1 MTSPISAFPSV
12 EQHPRSGG
20 QLIVDALQIHGVDT
34 IFGVPGESY
43 LPVLDALHEHKMA
56 LQNDP
61 NNAHNAIKFIINRQE
76 GGAAFMA
83 EAYGKL
89 TGKPGICFVTRG
101 PGATN
106 ASIGV
111 HTAYQDSTP
120 MILFIGQV
128 GNDFVEREAFQEID
142 YRRMY
147 GQMAKWVA
155 QIDRADRVHEYVARA
170 FQVAT
175 SGRPGPVVLALPED
189 MLSQVVA
196 PENIPTMRRYQP
208 VQASP
213 SAAQMQEL
221 SERLSQAQ
229 RPIVILGGGGWTQAA
244 CAQIQAFAERQ
255 KLPIACAFRFQDLL
269 DNHHPNYIGDVG
281 IGINPKLAER
291 IKNADCVIAI
301 GPRLGEMTTGG
312 YQLLTAPIAKQSLIH
327 IHADA
332 LELGRVYQAD
342 MLINSGMPHIAAAL
356 SLMPTLDSR
365 AWQNSV
371 TEARAE
377 YEANQT
383 IAAIFKDGN
392 SPLNLWQVVQD
403 ISAQVPKDTIITN
416 GAGNHT
422 TWAHRY
428 YRYGAMRTQ
437 LAPTSGAMGYSVP
450 SGVAAK
456 IIAPH
461 RCVITFAGD
470 GEFLMNG
477 QELATAAQ
485 YRAGV
490 IVIVFNNGVY
500 GTIRMHQEREFPTR
514 QVGTELHN
522 PDFAALARA
531 YGGSGEVV
539 TQTDQFAPA
548 LSRALAFTA
557 EHNLPALIEL
567 RYDANLITP
576 AATLEMIKQ
585 AALQSA
591 AQKSTE

>member
-1 MTSPISAFPSV
+1 MSNLTSSPSPLRIGG
-12 EQHPRSGG
+12 HRTGG

-43 LPVLDALHEHKMA
+43 LPVLDALHEHKS
-56 LQNDP
+56 NP
-61 NNAHNAIKFIINRQE
+61 AHIKSPIRFIINRQE
-76 GGAAFMA
+76 GGSAYMA

-111 HTAYQDSTP
+111 HTAFQDSTP

-189 MLSQVVA
+189 MLSQKVA
-196 PENIPTMRRYQP
+196 SSAIPAMRHYQP
-208 VQASP
+208 VQASA
-213 SAAQMQEL
+213 SHQQIDEL
-221 SERLSQAQ
+221 GIRLSRAQ
-229 RPIVILGGGGWTQAA
+229 RPVVILGGGGWNKTA
-244 CAQIQAFAERQ
+244 CNQIQRFAEQ
-255 KLPIACAFRFQDLL
+255 QNLPVACAFRFQDLF
-269 DNHHPNYIGDVG
+269 DNNHASYIGDVG

-291 IKNADCVIAI
+291 IKQSDLVIAI

-312 YQLLTAPIAKQSLIH
+312 YSILEAPVTRQSLIH

-342 MLINSGMPHIAAAL
+342 MMINSGMPQIAERLAAL
-356 SLMPTLDSR
+356 PVLGNWR
-365 AWQNSV
+365 ASV
-371 TEARAE
+371 ETARAE
-377 YEANQT
+377 YLANQT
-383 IAAIFKDGN
+383 EAPIFKDKN
-392 SPLNLWQVVQD
+392 QPLNLWQVVQE
-403 ISAQVPKDTIITN
+403 ISKQVPPDTIITN

-428 YRYGAMRTQ
+428 YRYGQMRTQ

-450 SGVAAK
+450 SGIAAK
-456 IIAPH
+456 ITHPE
-461 RCVITFAGD
+461 RTVITFAGD
-470 GEFLMNG
+470 GEFMMNG

-485 YRAGV
+485 YGAGV
-490 IVIVFNNGVY
+490 VVIVFNNGMY
-500 GTIRMHQEREFPTR
+500 GTIRMHQEREFPNR

-539 TQTDQFAPA
+539 TQTAEFAPA
-548 LSRALAFTA
+548 LQRALAYSR
-557 EHNLPALIEL
+557 EKKLPALIEL
-567 RYDANLITP
+567 RYDGNLITP
-576 AATLEMIKQ
+576 GATLEAIRNT
-585 AALQSA
+585 ALGNS
-591 AQKSTE
+591 

>member
-1 MTSPISAFPSV
+1 M
-12 EQHPRSGG
+12 
-20 QLIVDALQIHGVDT
+20 IVDALQLHGVDT

-43 LPVLDALHEHKMA
+43 LPVLDALHEHK
-56 LQNDP
+56 
-61 NNAHNAIKFIINRQE
+61 NNTSHIKAPIRFIINRQE
-76 GGAAFMA
+76 GGSAYMA

-170 FQVAT
+170 FQIAT

-189 MLSQVVA
+189 MLSQLV
-196 PENIPTMRRYQP
+196 PNEKIPAMRHYQP
-208 VQASP
+208 VQASA
-213 SAAQMQEL
+213 SGQQIDEL
-221 SERLSQAQ
+221 TLRLAKSQ
-229 RPIVILGGGGWTQAA
+229 RPIVILGGGGWNKAA
-244 CAQIQAFAERQ
+244 CINIQRFAELQ
-255 KLPIACAFRFQDLL
+255 NIPIACAFRFQDLF
-269 DNHHPNYIGDVG
+269 DNQHPNYIGDVG
-281 IGINPKLAER
+281 IGINPKLADR
-291 IKNADCVIAI
+291 IRQADLVIAI
-301 GPRLGEMTTGG
+301 GPRLGEMTTSG
-312 YQLLTAPIAKQSLIH
+312 YSILEAPVPKQSLIH
-327 IHADA
+327 IHSDA

-342 MLINSGMPHIAAAL
+342 MLINSGMPQIAVAL
-356 SLMPTLDSR
+356 AGLPKVGNWQLSVEQGR
-365 AWQNSV
+365 AD
-371 TEARAE
+371 

-383 IAAIFKDGN
+383 EAPIFRDGTQ
-392 SPLNLWQVVQD
+392 PLNLWQVVQELR
-403 ISAQVPKDTIITN
+403 AQVPADTIITN

-428 YRYGAMRTQ
+428 YRYGMMRTQ

-450 SGVAAK
+450 SGIAAK
-456 IIAPH
+456 ITYPD
-461 RCVITFAGD
+461 RTVVTFAGD
-470 GEFLMNG
+470 GEFMMNG

-485 YRAGV
+485 YGAGV
-490 IVIVFNNGVY
+490 VVLLFNNGMY
-500 GTIRMHQEREFPTR
+500 GTIRMHQEREFPNR

-539 TQTDQFAPA
+539 THTAEFAPA
-548 LSRALAFTA
+548 LQRALAFSR
-557 EHNLPALIEL
+557 EKKLPALIEL
-567 RYDANLITP
+567 RYDGNLITP
-576 AATLEMIKQ
+576 GATLEAIRNT
-585 AALQSA
+585 ALANQ
-591 AQKSTE
+591 